1 MVRFDP
7 FTDKPIRLLLPQVKK
22 VEFME
27 SHTSSCSE
35 VFQYLVL
42 LHVNAGSHRGK
53 VGVLDSVDRFR
64 AGNMSG
70 YVTVYSDLT
79 DRAMAN
85 TLVMV

>member
-1 MVRFDP
+1 MVRDP
-7 FTDKPIRLLLPQVKK
+7 VTDRLMTVPIQVKK

-27 SHTSSCSE
+27 SHTSVCSE

-53 VGVLDSVDRFR
+53 AGLLGCVDRFR

-70 YVTVYSDLT
+70 YVTVYTDLT
-79 DRAMAN
+79 SRVVASS
-85 TLVMV
+85 LVMV